1 MPTITEYNL
10 NTGELTTR
18 ELTPQEIAEIPSPTK
33 ANTLAIITREIG
45 SILDQG
51 AKAWGYDSIVS
62 AASYSSSTNF
72 QYAADARALVEWRDA
87 VWGWAIPLFDSVV
100 AGQDTTAFLANIPQ
114 QPPQPV
120 VE

>member
-18 ELTPQEIAEIPSPTK
+18 ELTPQEIAEIPSPKK
-33 ANTLAIITREIG
+33 ADTIAIITREIG

-62 AASYSSSTNF
+62 AVSYSASTNF
-72 QYAADARALVEWRDA
+72 QYAADARALIEWRDA
-87 VWGWAIPLFDSVV
+87 VWQWAIPLLDNVV
-100 AGQDTTAFLANIPQ
+100 AGQDVSAFLADIPQ
-114 QPPQPV
+114 QPNQPV
-120 VE
+120 VA